1 MTLSLCAP
9 LFLPD
14 SVFVELELM
23 RASDPSQKALV
34 FSSFTQFLSIIE
46 SHLSKAGFITCR
58 FVGSMS
64 QKQRADVMREFNKDG
79 GPNVMV
85 ISLKAGNAGINLVRA
100 NHVYLMDPWWNTS
113 VENQAADRLFFP
125 RVTKLTPLIYFQGSS
140 HGAGEL
146 PFKIADIYLLQ
157 PQFTFTDARC
167 ARCQVYNQKF
177 HRTTDSGNSA
187 TQKRACHLIG
197 HARSPMHFTL
207 HDIDM

>member
-1 MTLSLCAP
+1 MTLSVCVP
-9 LFLPD
+9 LFLLN
-14 SVFVELELM
+14 SFFVDLELM
-23 RASDPSQKALV
+23 RASDPGQKAIV

-125 RVTKLTPLIYFQGSS
+125 RVTKLTPLICLQGSS

-146 PFKIADIYLLQ
+146 PFKSRISTFCSLNLLSQ
-157 PQFTFTDARC
+157 TRDVR
-167 ARCQVYNQKF
+167 VVKF
-177 HRTTDSGNSA
+177 IIRNSIEQRILEIQQRKNVRVTSSGM
-187 TQKRACHLIG
+187 RD
-197 HARSPMHFTL
+197 RPMHFTL
-207 HDIDM
+207 YDIDM

>member
-9 LFLPD
+9 LFLLN
-14 SVFVELELM
+14 SFFVELELM
-23 RASDPSQKALV
+23 RASDPSQKAIV

-100 NHVYLMDPWWNTS
+100 NHVFLMDPWWVCSSWCFCLSLN
-113 VENQAADRLFFP
+113 
-125 RVTKLTPLIYFQGSS
+125 RVAGGILVLKIKLQTGYFSLVSS
-140 HGAGEL
+140 
-146 PFKIADIYLLQ
+146 
-157 PQFTFTDARC
+157 
-167 ARCQVYNQKF
+167 N
-177 HRTTDSGNSA
+177 
-187 TQKRACHLIG
+187 
-197 HARSPMHFTL
+197 
-207 HDIDM
+207 

>member
-1 MTLSLCAP
+1 MTLSLCVP

-14 SVFVELELM
+14 SFFVELELM

-100 NHVYLMDPWWNTS
+100 NHVYLMDPWCVPVDIS
-113 VENQAADRLFFP
+113 VCPSIVAGGIPVLKIKLQTGYFP
-125 RVTKLTPLIYFQGSS
+125 LV
-140 HGAGEL
+140 
-146 PFKIADIYLLQ
+146 
-157 PQFTFTDARC
+157 
-167 ARCQVYNQKF
+167 
-177 HRTTDSGNSA
+177 
-187 TQKRACHLIG
+187 
-197 HARSPMHFTL
+197 SPN
-207 HDIDM
+207 

>member
-1 MTLSLCAP
+1 MTLSLCVP
-9 LFLPD
+9 LFLLN
-14 SVFVELELM
+14 SFFVDLELM
-23 RASDPSQKALV
+23 RASDPCQKAIV

-46 SHLSKAGFITCR
+46 SHLSKAGFVTCR

-146 PFKIADIYLLQ
+146 PFKSRIATFCSLNLLSQ
-157 PQFTFTDARC
+157 TRNV
-167 ARCQVYNQKF
+167 RVVKF
-177 HRTTDSGNSA
+177 VIKNSIEQRILEIQQRKNVGATSSGI
-187 TQKRACHLIG
+187 RD
-197 HARSPMHFTL
+197 RPMHFTL
-207 HDIDM
+207 YDIDM